1 MPLWWAKWLSTQMAG
16 TAGIVPASQVAKALS
31 VHLAF
36 PEKRANFGSPGRFVL
51 FIRSQDLGKY
61 LDFDAV
67 I

>member
-1 MPLWWAKWLSTQMAG
+1 MAG